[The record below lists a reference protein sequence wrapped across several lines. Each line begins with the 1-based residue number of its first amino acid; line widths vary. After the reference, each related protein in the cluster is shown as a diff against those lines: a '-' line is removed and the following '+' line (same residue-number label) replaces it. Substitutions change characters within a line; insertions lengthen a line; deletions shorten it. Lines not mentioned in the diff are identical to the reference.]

1 MLSKVKFIAIPKTKS
16 KEPISKKSKI
26 PHSTALVSKTPS
38 NGIIK
43 RANGYNAFFEILK
56 FIFSYLAIL
65 LKLTQKLSSQAFWI
79 ETLTDSSV
87 LLDNQKYTRNLA
99 QLL

>member
-16 KEPISKKSKI
+16 KEPISKKSKT
-26 PHSTALVSKTPS
+26 PHSTTSVSKIPS

-65 LKLTQKLSSQAFWI
+65 LKLSQNLSFQAFWT